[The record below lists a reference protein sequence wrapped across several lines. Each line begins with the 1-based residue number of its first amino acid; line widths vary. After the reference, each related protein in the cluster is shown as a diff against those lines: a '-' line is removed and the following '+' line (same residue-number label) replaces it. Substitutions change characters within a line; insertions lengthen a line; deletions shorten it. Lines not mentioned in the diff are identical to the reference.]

1 MNGILKYTFF
11 CLMSFLALSSCIEDQ
26 DFGQADQIELTP
38 TYQAS
43 LLYIEAPESLVND
56 APTNVVFSRDFDF
69 DAFSSDDFAER
80 VIEVTLTY
88 IVENTTSKELSITVE
103 LLDANDNVLDTE
115 IIPVEPAPAGQ
126 FQRDIAYGDAGK
138 SINIIINTS
147 SIRVSATN
155 LGDNSSISDLPEPKI
170 ILKSDSE
177 FRVRLK

>member
-1 MNGILKYTFF
+1 MKGILKYILLS
-11 CLMSFLALSSCIEDQ
+11 LMSFSTLSSCIEDQ

-43 LLYIEAPESLVND
+43 LMYIEAPESLVND

-69 DAFSSDDFAER
+69 EAFSSDDIAER

-88 IVENTTSKELSITVE
+88 IVENTTSKELSLTVE
-103 LLDANDNVLDTE
+103 LLDIDGNVLDTE
-115 IIPVEPAPAGQ
+115 ILPVEPAPAGQ

-138 SINIIINTS
+138 SINIITSTS
-147 SIRVSATN
+147 SIRVSAVN
-155 LGDNSSISDLPEPKI
+155 LGDNSSISDLPDPKI